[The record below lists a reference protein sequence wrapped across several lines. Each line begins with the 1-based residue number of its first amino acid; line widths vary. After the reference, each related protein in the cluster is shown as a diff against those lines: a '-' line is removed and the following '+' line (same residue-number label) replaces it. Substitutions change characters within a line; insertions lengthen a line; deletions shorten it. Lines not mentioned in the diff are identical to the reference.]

1 MGQVWTAMKF
11 KEEVTQLQQNL
22 EMQVKKVEE
31 MMLKSASDRIH
42 IDDIRKELNK
52 IHDTNKRISYF
63 VGLER

>member
-52 IHDTNKRISYF
+52 IHDINKRISYF

>member
-11 KEEVTQLQQNL
+11 KEEVTQLQQTL

-31 MMLKSASDRIH
+31 MMLKSATDRIH
-42 IDDIRKELNK
+42 IDEIRTELNK
-52 IHDTNKRISYF
+52 IHDINNKIRYY